1 MSTNSTTENTQA
13 NKSTESL
20 FCVAIGASAG
30 GLEALSEFV
39 SALPK
44 HAPMAYMIVQHL
56 SPDFDSLM
64 DQLLQRRTDLKICT
78 VTDGIEI
85 EVNTIYLMPPRTNM
99 LMAEGKLILVDQIP
113 HQGANFPIDVF
124 FRSVAAAAQHRSVAV
139 ILSGTGSDGSR
150 GIKDVKEAGGL
161 TVVQD
166 PEESQ
171 FDGMPLCAIQTD
183 LVDAVMVASEIPKY
197 LVKVLD
203 LEKTPVSIG
212 EPKISQFDDI
222 ILAKIYSHLFERH
235 DIDFSL
241 YKPNT
246 VKRRIERRMRIHDI
260 DDLQSYS
267 KLLIEHPQEAKT
279 LTKEMLIGVTHF
291 FRDIEAFDCLQH
303 HVIPNIFENTPTNE
317 MIRVWTA
324 GCSSGEEAYSI
335 AMLFDEERQRRKSGH
350 EIKIFASDVDA
361 NAIKE
366 ASAGNFSI
374 NIATD
379 VNAERLE
386 RYFIK
391 SEDGFT
397 VSSELRHL
405 VVFASHN
412 LLKDPPF
419 SNCQLVV
426 CRNLMIYFQ
435 AKAQQNVLAMMQFS
449 LRKDGYLFLGSSE
462 TLGDFQKN
470 FKPISERNRIY
481 QKDQIIHRVND
492 LFTLPANRK
501 SQDKKSPPSIERIL
515 NHYQS
520 PKEITHM
527 PALEAL
533 VNDFIP
539 ACVVMSEQLEV
550 IHLYGDL
557 QPYTKPLQQGR
568 FSAKIGDYLL
578 EGLAMAVTTAIHKV
592 VKLKETVRFKDIQFK
607 SLSGGDA
614 AVDLVA
620 LYVPSTKKS
629 ATYVAVGLSPS
640 TVAPQ
645 VKPASIPYDGQ
656 IEPQQRIDD
665 LEEALRHNQYHLS
678 ATIEELETTNEELQ
692 STNEELM
699 ASNEELQSTN
709 EELQSVNEE
718 LYSVNSEYQE
728 QIEETTKVNS
738 DIENIIKSADFGFIF
753 LDDAM
758 VIRRFS
764 PKAKQH
770 INLIESDIGRPFHH
784 ISHKLKYDGL
794 LKEISSVINKEITL
808 EKEVSTFDNTQLL
821 IKLAPYLDKSNSP
834 QGCVISLT
842 DISQIQILK
851 ARLANSYAELQ
862 DIMSINFT
870 PNETPVELLVVDD
883 NEIDLMAIN
892 AALKGIKNSKTLYKI
907 HSAKNFFEAKEVIDN
922 KAIDL
927 CLLDYN
933 LGSHNGL
940 ELVKSLNEGDTNPAF
955 ILFSGEI
962 DTELTD
968 SAVKLGIYD
977 VIDKSNITPALLE
990 RSIKYS
996 LRHKKTEAYLHTLAL
1011 AE

>member
-1 MSTNSTTENTQA
+1 MANISSNETPNNQKTEP
-13 NKSTESL
+13 L
-20 FCVAIGASAG
+20 FCVAVGASAG
-30 GLEALSEFV
+30 GLEALNEFV

-44 HAPMAYMIVQHL
+44 NAPMAYMIVQHL

-99 LMAEGKLILVDQIP
+99 LMAEGKLILVDQVP
-113 HQGANFPIDVF
+113 HQGSNFPIDVF

-161 TVVQD
+161 IIVQD
-166 PEESQ
+166 PKQAQ
-171 FDGMPLCAIQTD
+171 FDGMPLCAIQTEI
-183 LVDAVMVASEIPKY
+183 VDAIMSAADIPTY
-197 LVKVLD
+197 LVKVLG
-203 LEKTPVSIG
+203 LENKPKKTSATI
-212 EPKISQFDDI
+212 ISQFDEET
-222 ILAKIYSHLFERH
+222 LTKIYAHLLENH
-235 DIDFSL
+235 DIDFGL

-260 DDLQSYS
+260 EDLSEYL
-267 KLLIEHPQEAKT
+267 KLLIAHPQEAKT

-291 FRDIEAFDCLQH
+291 FRDVEAFDCLQH
-303 HVIPNIFENTPTNE
+303 HVIPNIFDNTPSNE

-366 ASAGNFSI
+366 ASSGLFSN

-386 RYFIK
+386 RYFVQ
-391 SEDGFT
+391 SDDGYT
-397 VSSELRHL
+397 VSSELRQL
-405 VVFASHN
+405 VVFANHN

-419 SNCQLVV
+419 SSCQLVV

-435 AKAQQNVLAMMQFS
+435 AKAQQNVLSMMQFA

-470 FKPISERNRIY
+470 FKPVNERYRIY

-492 LFTLPANRK
+492 LFTIPANRN
-501 SQDKKSPPSIERIL
+501 SRERKSPPSIERIL
-515 NHYQS
+515 SHYQQ
-520 PKEITHM
+520 PKEISHM

-533 VNDFIP
+533 INDFIP
-539 ACVVMSEQLEV
+539 ACVIMSEQLEV

-568 FSAKIGDYLL
+568 FSSKIGDYLL
-578 EGLAMAVTTAIHKV
+578 EGLAMAVTTAIHKA
-592 VKLKETVRFKDIQFK
+592 VKLKEAVRFKDIQYQ
-607 SLSGGDA
+607 SVNGIDTS
-614 AVDLVA
+614 VDLVA
-620 LYVPSTKKS
+620 LYVPGTKNS
-629 ATYVAVGLSPS
+629 HTYVAIGLSPS
-640 TVAPQ
+640 TLSSP
-645 VKPASIPYDGQ
+645 VKELSVPYDDHV
-656 IEPQQRIDD
+656 EPQHRIND

-728 QIEETTKVNS
+728 QIEETTKVNL
-738 DIENIIKSADFGFIF
+738 DIENIIKSADIGFIF

-764 PKAKQH
+764 PIAKQH

-784 ISHKLKYDGL
+784 ISHSLKYDGL
-794 LKEISSVINKEITL
+794 LKEISSVINDEITIEKEI
-808 EKEVSTFDNTQLL
+808 STHNKSQML
-821 IKLAPYLDKSNSP
+821 IKLAPYMDKSNTA

-842 DISQIQILK
+842 DTSQMQILK
-851 ARLANSYAELQ
+851 TNLANSYAELK

-870 PNETPVELLVVDD
+870 TNEDLFDILVVDD
-883 NEIDLMAIN
+883 NEVDLLAIK
-892 AALKGIKNSKTLYKI
+892 AALSSLNKKKELYKI
-907 HSAKNFFEAKEVIDN
+907 HTVTSFNAAKDLLQQQH
-922 KAIDL
+922 IDL
-927 CLLDYN
+927 CLLDYR
-933 LGSHNGL
+933 LGGYDGM
-940 ELVKSLNEGDTNPAF
+940 ELVRELNQTTVRPAF
-955 ILFSGEI
+955 VLFSGEVN
-962 DTELTD
+962 DELTE
-968 SAVKLGIYD
+968 SAIQLGIYD
-977 VIDKSNITPALLE
+977 VIDKIDITPALLD
-990 RSIKYS
+990 RSIRYS
-996 LRHKKTEAYLHTLAL
+996 LRHKKTEAYLQKLV
-1011 AE
+1011 

>member
-1 MSTNSTTENTQA
+1 MSNTSTPDNTQVS
-13 NKSTESL
+13 NQSESL

-30 GLEALSEFV
+30 GLEALSDFV

-113 HQGANFPIDVF
+113 HQGSNFPIDVF

-161 TVVQD
+161 TVVQN
-166 PEESQ
+166 PKEAQ
-171 FDGMPLCAIQTD
+171 FDGMPLCAIQTE
-183 LVDAVMVASEIPKY
+183 LVDAVMLAAEIPKY

-203 LEKTPVSIG
+203 LEKTPKNTTD
-212 EPKISQFDDI
+212 PKIAQFEDT
-222 ILAKIYSHLFERH
+222 ILSKIYSHLLERH

-324 GCSSGEEAYSI
+324 GCSTGEEAYSI

-366 ASAGNFSI
+366 ASVGTFSI

-391 SEDGFT
+391 SEEGFT

-405 VVFASHN
+405 VVFANHN

-470 FKPISERNRIY
+470 FKPISERNRVY

-492 LFTLPANRK
+492 LFTLPANR
-501 SQDKKSPPSIERIL
+501 QTRDRKSPPSIERIL
-515 NHYQS
+515 NRYQQ
-520 PKEITHM
+520 PKEISHM

-557 QPYTKPLQQGR
+557 QPYTKPIQQGR
-568 FSAKIGDYLL
+568 FSSKIGDYLL

-592 VKLKETVRFKDIQFK
+592 VKLKEAVRFKDIQYK
-607 SLSGGDA
+607 SLSGIDA

-620 LYVPSTKKS
+620 LYVPSTKNS
-629 ATYVAVGLSPS
+629 DTYVAVGLSPS
-640 TVAPQ
+640 TVASSA
-645 VKPASIPYDGQ
+645 KSISIPYDGQ
-656 IEPQQRIDD
+656 VEPQQRIDD

-728 QIEETTKVNS
+728 QIEETTKVNL
-738 DIENIIKSADFGFIF
+738 DIENIIKSADIGFIF

-784 ISHKLKYDGL
+784 ISHSLKYDGL
-794 LKEISSVINKEITL
+794 LKEISSVINKEITI
-808 EKEVSTFDNTQLL
+808 EKEVNTADNTQML
-821 IKLAPYLDKSNSP
+821 IKLAPYMDKLNTA

-851 ARLANSYAELQ
+851 NNLENSYAELK

-870 PNETPVELLVVDD
+870 LSKDPVDILIIDD
-883 NEIDLMAIN
+883 NEVDLLAIETAFKTIN
-892 AALKGIKNSKTLYKI
+892 KKNKIYNVYSVSCYEDVKEFIKNR
-907 HSAKNFFEAKEVIDN
+907 N
-922 KAIDL
+922 IDL
-927 CLLDYN
+927 CLVDYN
-933 LGSHNGL
+933 LGSQTGI
-940 ELVKSLNEGDTNPAF
+940 ELIKELIKDENNLAF
-955 ILFSGEI
+955 ILFSGLVDEEI
-962 DTELTD
+962 NE
-968 SAVKLGIYD
+968 SAIQLGIYD
-977 VIDKSNITPALLE
+977 VIDKANITPALLE
-990 RSIKYS
+990 VSIKYS
-996 LRHKKTEAYLHTLAL
+996 LRHKKTEAYLNRLV
-1011 AE
+1011 

>member
-1 MSTNSTTENTQA
+1 MSNTNSTENESSS
-13 NKSTESL
+13 NKTKPL
-20 FCVAIGASAG
+20 FYVAVGASAG
-30 GLEALSEFV
+30 GLEALNEFV
-39 SALPK
+39 SVLPK

-78 VTDGIEI
+78 ATDGLEI
-85 EVNTIYLMPPRTNM
+85 EANTIYLMPPRTNM
-99 LMAEGKLILVDQIP
+99 LMAEGKLILVDQVP
-113 HQGANFPIDVF
+113 HQGSNFPIDVF

-166 PEESQ
+166 PEEAQ
-171 FDGMPLCAIQTD
+171 FDGMPNCAIQTQ
-183 LVDAVMVASEIPKY
+183 LIDAVMLAAEIPDY

-203 LEKTPVSIG
+203 LERKPKKIG
-212 EPKISQFDDI
+212 DPIISQFSDG
-222 ILAKIYSHLFERH
+222 ILSKIYTHLFEQH

-260 DDLQSYS
+260 EDLQEYADM
-267 KLLIEHPQEAKT
+267 LVEHPQEAKT

-291 FRDIEAFDCLQH
+291 FRDVEAFDCLQH
-303 HVIPNIFENTPTNE
+303 HVIPKIFDKTPSNE
-317 MIRVWTA
+317 TIRVWTA
-324 GCSSGEEAYSI
+324 GCSSGEEAFSI
-335 AMLFDEERQRRKSGH
+335 AMLFDEERQRRNSAH

-366 ASAGNFSI
+366 ASSGVFSI

-379 VNAERLE
+379 VNAERLD
-386 RYFIK
+386 RYFVRSK
-391 SEDGFT
+391 AGFT
-397 VSSELRHL
+397 VSSKLRNL
-405 VVFASHN
+405 VVFANHN

-470 FKPISERNRIY
+470 FKPINERYRIY

-492 LFTLPANRK
+492 LFTLPANRNVKERK
-501 SQDKKSPPSIERIL
+501 SSPSIERIL
-515 NHYQS
+515 NHYQQ
-520 PKEITHM
+520 PKEINHM
-527 PALEAL
+527 SALEAL
-533 VNDFIP
+533 INDFIP
-539 ACVVMSEQLEV
+539 ASVIMSEQLEV

-557 QPYTKPLQQGR
+557 QPFTKPIQQGR

-592 VKLKETVRFKDIQFK
+592 VKLKEAVRFKDIQYQ
-607 SLSGGDA
+607 SLDGTDA
-614 AVDLVA
+614 IVDIVA
-620 LYVPSTKKS
+620 LYVPSTKNS
-629 ATYVAVGLSPS
+629 NTYVAIGFSPS
-640 TVAPQ
+640 KVETP
-645 VKPASIPYDGQ
+645 VKHVSVPYDGLV
-656 IEPQQRIDD
+656 EPQQRIDD

-728 QIEETTKVNS
+728 QIEETTKVNL
-738 DIENIIKSADFGFIF
+738 DIENIIKSADIGFIF

-764 PKAKQH
+764 PIAKQH

-784 ISHKLKYDGL
+784 ISHSLKYEGL
-794 LKEISSVINKEITL
+794 LKEISTVINDEITV
-808 EKEVSTFDNTQLL
+808 EKEVETQDNTQMLV
-821 IKLAPYLDKSNSP
+821 KLSPYLDKSNTA

-842 DISQIQILK
+842 DINQTQLLKTKLASSYVELK
-851 ARLANSYAELQ
+851 AMMAV
-862 DIMSINFT
+862 NFT
-870 PNETPVELLVVDD
+870 LNKDLVDVLIVDD
-883 NEIDLMAIN
+883 NDVDLMAIR
-892 AALKGIKNSKTLYKI
+892 AALTTLNADDKKYQI
-907 HSAKNFFEAKEVIDN
+907 HNVGSFSEGKDFIRQNNV
-922 KAIDL
+922 DL
-927 CLLDYN
+927 CLVDYK
-933 LGSHNGL
+933 LGGHSGL
-940 ELVKSLNEGDTNPAF
+940 ELVKECNDQPIKPAF
-955 ILFSGEI
+955 ILLSGEVS
-962 DTELTD
+962 DELTN
-968 SAVKLGIYD
+968 SAIDLGIYD
-977 VIDKSNITPALLE
+977 VIDKKDITSALLD

-996 LRHKKTEAYLHTLAL
+996 LRHRKTEIYLNSLG
-1011 AE
+1011 

>member
-1 MSTNSTTENTQA
+1 MSNISVTDTSPTSSEP
-13 NKSTESL
+13 KSL
-20 FCVAIGASAG
+20 FYVAVGASAG
-30 GLEALSEFV
+30 GLEALNEFV

-44 HAPMAYMIVQHL
+44 HASMAYMIVQHL

-78 VTDGIEI
+78 VTDGMEI
-85 EVNTIYLMPPRTNM
+85 EADTIYLMPPRTNM
-99 LMAEGKLILVDQIP
+99 LMAEGKLILVDQVP
-113 HQGANFPIDVF
+113 HQGSNFPIDVF
-124 FRSVAAAAQHRSVAV
+124 FRSVAADAQHRSVAV

-150 GIKDVKEAGGL
+150 GIKDIKEAGGL
-161 TVVQD
+161 TIVQD
-166 PEESQ
+166 PEEAQ

-183 LVDAVMVASEIPKY
+183 LVDAVMLASDMPEY
-197 LVKVLD
+197 LVKVFGSKKAPEIVGD
-203 LEKTPVSIG
+203 SI
-212 EPKISQFDDI
+212 ISHFDDKV
-222 ILAKIYSHLFERH
+222 LDRIYAHLLEGY

-246 VKRRIERRMRIHDI
+246 VKRRIERRMKIHDI
-260 DDLQSYS
+260 EDLSEYS
-267 KLLIEHPQEAKT
+267 KLIIEYPQEAKT

-291 FRDIEAFDCLQH
+291 FRDVEAFDCLQH
-303 HVIPNIFENTPTNE
+303 QVIPSIFDNTPANE
-317 MIRVWTA
+317 TIRVWTA

-366 ASAGNFSI
+366 ASAGVFSN
-374 NIATD
+374 NIAAD

-386 RYFIK
+386 CYFLQI
-391 SEDGFT
+391 EGGYT
-397 VSSELRHL
+397 VSPKLRHL
-405 VVFASHN
+405 VVFANHN

-435 AKAQQNVLAMMQFS
+435 TKAQQNVLSMMQFS

-462 TLGDFQKN
+462 TLGDFKKN
-470 FKPISERNRIY
+470 FKSINDKYRIY
-481 QKDQIIHRVND
+481 QKDQNIPRVNN
-492 LFTLPANRK
+492 LFTLPVNNKDR
-501 SQDKKSPPSIERIL
+501 KSPPSIERIL
-515 NHYQS
+515 NHYQQ
-520 PKEITHM
+520 PKEINHM

-533 VNDFIP
+533 INDFIP
-539 ACVVMSEQLEV
+539 ACVIMSEQLEV

-592 VKLKETVRFKDIQFK
+592 VKLKEAVRFKDIQYE
-607 SLSGGDA
+607 SLKGEIA
-614 AVDLVA
+614 TVDVVA
-620 LYVPSTKKS
+620 LYVPSTKS
-629 ATYVAVGLSPS
+629 SNTYVAVGFSPS
-640 TVAPQ
+640 TITSPLKQVSVA
-645 VKPASIPYDGQ
+645 YDDQ
-656 IEPQQRIDD
+656 IEPQKRIDD

-728 QIEETTKVNS
+728 QIEETTKLNL
-738 DIENIIKSADFGFIF
+738 DIENIIKSADIGFIF

-764 PKAKQH
+764 PIAKQH

-784 ISHKLKYDGL
+784 ISHSLKYEGL
-794 LKEISSVINKEITL
+794 LKEISAVINDEKTI
-808 EKEVSTFDNTQLL
+808 EKEVSTVANTQML
-821 IKLAPYLDKSNSP
+821 IKLAPYLDKTNTA

-842 DISQIQILK
+842 DISQMQILK
-851 ARLANSYAELQ
+851 KNLANSYAELK
-862 DIMSINFT
+862 DIMAINFT
-870 PNETPVELLVVDD
+870 SSEEFVDILVVDD
-883 NEIDLMAIN
+883 NDVDLLAIEST
-892 AALKGIKNSKTLYKI
+892 LQSINSKNGTYKI
-907 HSAKNFFEAKEVIDN
+907 HCVTSFNEAKAFIQQQ
-922 KAIDL
+922 KIDL
-927 CLLDYN
+927 CLLDYK
-933 LGSHNGL
+933 LGGYDGL
-940 ELVKSLNEGDTNPAF
+940 ELVRELNEVEDRPAF
-955 ILFSGEI
+955 ILFSGAVN
-962 DTELTD
+962 DELTK
-968 SAVKLGIYD
+968 SAIQLGIYD
-977 VIDKSNITPALLE
+977 VIDKADISPSLLE
-990 RSIKYS
+990 LSIKYS
-996 LRHKKTEAYLHTLAL
+996 LRHKKTEAYLNTLV
-1011 AE
+1011 

>member
-1 MSTNSTTENTQA
+1 MSNIITTENATST
-13 NKSTESL
+13 NKTEPL
-20 FCVAIGASAG
+20 FCVAVGASAG
-30 GLEALSEFV
+30 GLEALNEFV

-44 HAPMAYMIVQHL
+44 NAPMAYMIVQHL

-99 LMAEGKLILVDQIP
+99 LMAEGKLILVDQVP
-113 HQGANFPIDVF
+113 HQGSNFPIDVF

-161 TVVQD
+161 TIVQD
-166 PEESQ
+166 PEEAQ
-171 FDGMPLCAIQTD
+171 FDGMPLCAIQTE
-183 LVDAVMVASEIPKY
+183 LVDAVMCAADIPTY
-197 LVKVLD
+197 LVKVLS
-203 LEKTPVSIG
+203 LGKS
-212 EPKISQFDDI
+212 PKKSGDPIISQFDDNV
-222 ILAKIYSHLFERH
+222 LTKIYTHLLEHH
-235 DIDFSL
+235 DIDFGL

-260 DDLQSYS
+260 EVLSDYA
-267 KLLIEHPQEAKT
+267 KLLIAHPQEAKT

-291 FRDIEAFDCLQH
+291 FRDVEAFDCLQH
-303 HVIPNIFENTPTNE
+303 HVIPNIFDNTPSNE

-366 ASAGNFSI
+366 ASAGTFSI

-386 RYFIK
+386 RYFIQ
-391 SEDGFT
+391 SEDGYT

-405 VVFASHN
+405 VVFANHN

-435 AKAQQNVLAMMQFS
+435 TKAQQNVLSMMQFA
-449 LRKDGYLFLGSSE
+449 LRKDGYLFLGNSE

-470 FKPISERNRIY
+470 FKPINERFRIY

-492 LFTLPANRK
+492 LFTIPANRNNR
-501 SQDKKSPPSIERIL
+501 DRKSPPSIERIL
-515 NHYQS
+515 SHYQQ
-520 PKEITHM
+520 PKEISHM

-533 VNDFIP
+533 INDFIP

-578 EGLAMAVTTAIHKV
+578 EGLAMAVTTAIHKA
-592 VKLKETVRFKDIQFK
+592 VKLKEAVRFKDIQFQ
-607 SLSGGDA
+607 SINGTEV

-620 LYVPSTKKS
+620 LYVPGTKNS
-629 ATYVAVGLSPS
+629 PTYVAIGLSPATIS
-640 TVAPQ
+640 APHKAIG
-645 VKPASIPYDGQ
+645 VSYDGHV
-656 IEPQQRIDD
+656 EPQHRIND

-728 QIEETTKVNS
+728 QIEETTKVNL
-738 DIENIIKSADFGFIF
+738 DIENIIKSADIGFIF

-764 PKAKQH
+764 PIAKQH

-784 ISHKLKYDGL
+784 ISHSLKYDGL
-794 LKEISSVINKEITL
+794 LKEISSVINDEITIEKEISTL
-808 EKEVSTFDNTQLL
+808 NNSHML
-821 IKLAPYLDKSNSP
+821 IKLAPYMDKSNTA

-842 DISQIQILK
+842 DTSQIQILK
-851 ARLANSYAELQ
+851 TNLANSYAELK
-862 DIMSINFT
+862 DIMAVNFT
-870 PNETPVELLVVDD
+870 ASNECFDILVVDD
-883 NEIDLMAIN
+883 NEVDLLSIKSV
-892 AALKGIKNSKTLYKI
+892 LKTVNGKSGTYQI
-907 HSAKNFFEAKEVIDN
+907 HTVTSFNDAKDLIQQQN
-922 KAIDL
+922 IDL
-927 CLLDYN
+927 CLLDYK
-933 LGSHNGL
+933 LGGYDGL
-940 ELVKSLNEGDTNPAF
+940 ELVRELFQSEDSPAF
-955 ILFSGEI
+955 ILFSGEVN
-962 DTELTD
+962 DELTQ
-968 SAVKLGIYD
+968 SAIQLGIYD
-977 VIDKSNITPALLE
+977 VIDKVDITPALLD
-990 RSIKYS
+990 RSIRYS
-996 LRHKKTEAYLHTLAL
+996 LRHKKTEAYLNKLV
-1011 AE
+1011 